1 MTRQANARHVGVDR
15 LATKK
20 KQSGFSLIELMIA
33 ITVLAIGMAGIL
45 PVLLMGMNSNTANR
59 QDSQAVTLAQM
70 VTDQIASRQASTDV
84 VLQIQDCRPANI
96 GGPQNLNINTAAGG
110 AALFQPN
117 AGGGLPGTIDFSQ
130 PIVAGYQMQYY
141 ACGNNDVATI
151 DGSAVLYDIRWNIVA
166 MPGNQMK
173 IVTVAA
179 RRIRVTSGSQ
189 LQNLLYSSP
198 ASLRT
203 IVGS

>member
-1 MTRQANARHVGVDR
+1 MRRQATRCEVSAHLSANRGTH
-15 LATKK
+15 
-20 KQSGFSLIELMIA
+20 SGFSLIELMIA

-45 PVLLMGMNSNTANR
+45 PVLIMGMNSNTANR

-70 VTDQIASRQASTDV
+70 VTDQIAGQRASVDV
-84 VLQIQDCRPANI
+84 VLQIQDCRPNNI

-110 AALFQPN
+110 GVLFPAT
-117 AGGGLPGTIDFSQ
+117 AGGGLAGTIDFSQ
-130 PIVAGYQMQYY
+130 AIVNGYQMQYY
-141 ACGNNDVATI
+141 ACGNNDVATK
-151 DGSAVLYDIRWNIVA
+151 DGTAVPYDIRWNIVA

-173 IVTVAA
+173 IVSVAA
-179 RRIRVTSGSQ
+179 RRVNVVRGSQ
-189 LQNLLYSSP
+189 LQNLLFTRP